1 MAVIWQPGTSINNS
15 RFTIEKVLGTGGFGV
30 TYKAIDTK
38 SSKVYAIK
46 TLNPT
51 MQLRADFKEQQV
63 KFINEA
69 ITIKGFRHPHILR
82 VYEVIQENELFAVVM
97 EYVDGMSLAQY
108 IAQKGQL
115 TEQLALK
122 YINQIGQALEQ
133 VHNENYLHRD
143 IKPDNILL
151 RNNNQEAVL
160 IDFGLARNVA
170 TQSMSNSLTHGYAP
184 IEQYSRRGNF
194 GPHTDVYALAATLY
208 YALTANAMKIEGELS
223 PVPALNRKY
232 ENEILPEPRT
242 YNRNISQK
250 VNDAILAAMKIEP
263 EARTREITEFR
274 RNLGLLTTVT
284 VSIETDVEP
293 TIAEEPGIR
302 QELLITIKTA
312 KEYKKLENLL
322 QAQNFKRSRLGNQ
335 KNHTSSSQ
343 ARKRRLA
350 KEKKMQ
356 KKFPCKELRSI
367 DKLWLKYSGGKFGIS
382 VQQQIYQSLG
392 GTKEYNYDVWKSMGD
407 RVGWRR
413 EGYWLSY
420 SKLNFSQTAPSGH
433 LPALLGLPAGGGGG
447 NVRGI
452 GMWECFPPV
461 QTCRV

>member
-1 MAVIWQPGTSINNS
+1 
-15 RFTIEKVLGTGGFGV
+15 
-30 TYKAIDTK
+30 
-38 SSKVYAIK
+38 
-46 TLNPT
+46 
-51 MQLRADFKEQQV
+51 
-63 KFINEA
+63 
-69 ITIKGFRHPHILR
+69 
-82 VYEVIQENELFAVVM
+82 
-97 EYVDGMSLAQY
+97 
-108 IAQKGQL
+108 
-115 TEQLALK
+115 
-122 YINQIGQALEQ
+122 
-133 VHNENYLHRD
+133 
-143 IKPDNILL
+143 
-151 RNNNQEAVL
+151 
-160 IDFGLARNVA
+160 
-170 TQSMSNSLTHGYAP
+170 HGYAP

-322 QAQNFKRSRLGNQ
+322 QAQNFKEADLE
-335 KNHTSSSQ
+335 T
-343 ARKRRLA
+343 RKIILAVAKREKEGWLRRKDA
-350 KEKKMQ
+350 E
-356 KKFPCKELRSI
+356 KFPCKELRSI

>member
-1 MAVIWQPGTSINNS
+1 MAVIWQPGTSINNG
-15 RFTIEKVLGTGGFGV
+15 RFTIEKVLGTGGFGI
-30 TYKAIDTK
+30 TYKAVDTK
-38 SSKVYAIK
+38 SKIYAIK
-46 TLNPT
+46 TLNLT

-108 IAQKGQL
+108 IALQGQL
-115 TEQLALK
+115 TEELALK

-208 YALTANAMKIEGELS
+208 YVLTANALKIEGELS

-232 ENEILPEPRT
+232 EKEILPEPRT

-263 EARTREITEFR
+263 EERTRDISGFR
-274 RNLGLLTTVT
+274 KDLGLLSTAT

-293 TIAEEPGIR
+293 TIAEKPGIR
-302 QELLITIKTA
+302 QNYEVLQLTA

-322 QAQNFKRSRLGNQ
+322 QAQDFKEADLETE
-335 KNHTSSSQ
+335 KIML
-343 ARKRRLA
+343 AVAKRE
-350 KEKKMQ
+350 KEGWLRIEDAE
-356 KKFPCKELRSI
+356 KFPCDKLRSI
-367 DKLWLKYSGGKFGIS
+367 DQLWLQYSGGKFGIS

-392 GTKEYNYDVWKSMGD
+392 GTKEYYNYDVWTSMGD
-407 RVGWRR
+407 LVGWRK
-413 EGYWLSY
+413 GGKWLAY
-420 SKLNFSQTAPSGH
+420 SDLNFSQTAPSGH
-433 LPALLGLPAGGGGG
+433 LPSMRKRVRAGGIC
-447 NVRGI
+447 VY
-452 GMWECFPPV
+452 FPPV

>member
-1 MAVIWQPGTSINNS
+1 
-15 RFTIEKVLGTGGFGV
+15 
-30 TYKAIDTK
+30 
-38 SSKVYAIK
+38 
-46 TLNPT
+46 
-51 MQLRADFKEQQV
+51 
-63 KFINEA
+63 
-69 ITIKGFRHPHILR
+69 
-82 VYEVIQENELFAVVM
+82 M

-108 IAQKGQL
+108 IAQQGQL
-115 TEQLALK
+115 TEELALK

-208 YALTANAMKIEGELS
+208 YVLTANALKIEGELS

-232 ENEILPEPRT
+232 EKEILPEPRT

-263 EARTREITEFR
+263 EERTRDISGFR
-274 RNLGLLTTVT
+274 KDLGLLSTAT

-293 TIAEEPGIR
+293 TIAEKPGIR
-302 QELLITIKTA
+302 QNYEVLQLTA

-322 QAQNFKRSRLGNQ
+322 QAQDFKEADLETE
-335 KNHTSSSQ
+335 KIML
-343 ARKRRLA
+343 AVAKRE
-350 KEKKMQ
+350 KEGWLRIEDAE
-356 KKFPCKELRSI
+356 KFPCDKLRSI
-367 DKLWLKYSGGKFGIS
+367 DQLWLQYSGGKFGIS

-392 GTKEYNYDVWKSMGD
+392 GTKEYYNYDVWTSMGD
-407 RVGWRR
+407 LVGWRK
-413 EGYWLSY
+413 GGKWLAY
-420 SKLNFSQTAPSGH
+420 SDLNFSQTAPSGH
-433 LPALLGLPAGGGGG
+433 LPSMRKRVRAGGIC
-447 NVRGI
+447 VY
-452 GMWECFPPV
+452 FPPV

>member
-1 MAVIWQPGTSINNS
+1 MAVIWQPGTSINNG
-15 RFTIEKVLGTGGFGV
+15 RFTIEKVLGTGGFGI
-30 TYKAIDTK
+30 TYKAVDTK
-38 SSKVYAIK
+38 SKIYAIK
-46 TLNPT
+46 TLNLT

-108 IAQKGQL
+108 IAQQGQL
-115 TEQLALK
+115 TEELALK

-208 YALTANAMKIEGELS
+208 YVLTANALKIEGELS

-263 EARTREITEFR
+263 EERTRDISGFR
-274 RNLGLLTTVT
+274 KDLGLLSTAT

-293 TIAEEPGIR
+293 TIAEKPGIR
-302 QELLITIKTA
+302 QNYEVLQLTA

-322 QAQNFKRSRLGNQ
+322 QAQDFKEADLETE
-335 KNHTSSSQ
+335 KIML
-343 ARKRRLA
+343 AVAKRE
-350 KEKKMQ
+350 KEGWLRIEDAE
-356 KKFPCKELRSI
+356 KFPCDKLRSI
-367 DKLWLKYSGGKFGIS
+367 DQLWLQYSGGKFGIS

-392 GTKEYNYDVWKSMGD
+392 GTKEYYNYDVWTSMGD
-407 RVGWRR
+407 LVGWRK
-413 EGYWLSY
+413 GGKWLAY
-420 SKLNFSQTAPSGH
+420 SDLNFSQTAPSGH
-433 LPALLGLPAGGGGG
+433 LPSMRKRVRAGGIC
-447 NVRGI
+447 VY
-452 GMWECFPPV
+452 FPPV